1 MLRLIKNLFKD
12 KKNRIII
19 AIFITISIA
28 ILSLIKLGKQPISI
42 SNIDKIEHAIAYLF
56 LTFFWLLAL
65 VKTKYQTYIVSIC
78 CFFYGIIIEV
88 LQTTITTYRTGD
100 YYDIIANSVGV
111 LLAFTLFSI
120 FFYKKDTIW

>member
-1 MLRLIKNLFKD
+1 MLIKNLFKD

-42 SNIDKIEHAIAYLF
+42 SNIDKIEHSIAYFF
-56 LTFFWLLAL
+56 LTFSWLLAL
-65 VKTKYQTYIVSIC
+65 VKTKYQIYIVSIC
-78 CFFYGIIIEV
+78 CLIYGIIIEA
-88 LQTTITTYRTGD
+88 LQATITIYRTGD
-100 YYDIIANSVGV
+100 YYDVIANSVGV
-111 LLAFTLFSI
+111 LLAFILFSV

>member
-19 AIFITISIA
+19 AIFITVSIA